1 MSKTIKQL
9 ITDQLKS
16 RYGALENAV
25 WVEFV
30 GVDGTTSN
38 EFRRSL
44 RSKNMRMQMVKTALF
59 RRAVTGSK
67 LEKLGGA
74 ATGSVSI
81 ITGGE
86 SATEAAKV
94 IEEWLPRIKGM
105 KLRAAVLEGEFISES
120 MVSGLAKMPGKRDL
134 QAQILSIA
142 MSPGSKLLSA
152 VNSGGGRILGC
163 VKSLIEKLEKAP
175 A

>member
-1 MSKTIKQL
+1 MSKSIKDL
-9 ITDQLKS
+9 ITDQLRS
-16 RYGALENAV
+16 RYSGVENAV
-25 WVEFV
+25 WVEFT

-38 EFRRSL
+38 AFRRSL

-59 RRAVTGSK
+59 RRAVSGSK
-67 LEKLGGA
+67 LERLGGA
-74 ATGSVSI
+74 ASGSVSI

-94 IEEWLPRIKGM
+94 IEEWMPKIKGM

-120 MVSGLAKMPGKRDL
+120 MVAGLAKMPGKRDL

-142 MSPGSKLLSA
+142 MSPGSKLMGA

>member
-16 RYGALENAV
+16 RYGTIENAV

-30 GVDGTTSN
+30 GVDGAASN

-44 RSKNMRMQMVKTALF
+44 RSRNMRMQMVKTALF
-59 RRAVTGSK
+59 RRAVSGSK
-67 LEKLGGA
+67 LDKLGGA
-74 ATGSVSI
+74 ACGSVSI

-86 SATEAAKV
+86 SATAAAKV
-94 IEEWLPRIKGM
+94 IEEWMPRIKGL

-120 MVSGLAKMPGKRDL
+120 MVQGLAKMPGKRDL
-134 QAQILSIA
+134 QGRILSIA
-142 MSPGSKLLSA
+142 LLPGSRLLSA
-152 VNSGGGRILGC
+152 INSGGGNVLGC